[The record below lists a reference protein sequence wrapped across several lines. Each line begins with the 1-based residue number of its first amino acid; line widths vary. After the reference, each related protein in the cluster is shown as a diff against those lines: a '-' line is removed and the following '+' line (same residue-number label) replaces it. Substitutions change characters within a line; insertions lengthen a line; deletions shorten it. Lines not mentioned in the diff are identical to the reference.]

1 MMKWLVGYVAVFLLA
16 APAAGYTVGHAAA
29 ARPVGTA
36 DAARLTRSVR
46 VPIVI
51 DNSPPVVLTV
61 EPEEDPRE
69 AARGFLEEHGHAGN
83 EELVAALVSSINLRH
98 QAPPAHDSRR
108 A

>member
-1 MMKWLVGYVAVFLLA
+1 MKLVGYVAVFLLA

-51 DNSPPVVLTV
+51 DNSPPVILTV
-61 EPEEDPRE
+61 EPEELDGHLCS
-69 AARGFLEEHGHAGN
+69 ASCIARLKVMLKMFFQLQKEIVVDQ
-83 EELVAALVSSINLRH
+83 LKLK
-98 QAPPAHDSRR
+98 
-108 A
+108 